1 MFFFQ
6 KYVYSILTAQMN
18 FKCCSNMLHW
28 RILDLIA
35 QEREA
40 EHQKQLLELEKK
52 LVKQSEYKQAELGT
66 G

>member
-1 MFFFQ
+1 
-6 KYVYSILTAQMN
+6 
-18 FKCCSNMLHW
+18 MLNW
-28 RILDLIA
+28 GILDLIA

-40 EHQKQLLELEKK
+40 EHQKQLLELENK